1 MRLPA
6 PIFNSVPSNT
16 KLASSSSK
24 PPAPTIT
31 TRLLVRFSIVAEAIA
46 AEVATSRVLTS
57 NSPAI
62 VTLVGN
68 PTITLT
74 SVPTLVTAVSI
85 SLAVPRI
92 CRSSVNK
99 STLAVPVPPSMVRA
113 VATEAE
119 PAAVSLP

>member
-1 MRLPA
+1 M
-6 PIFNSVPSNT
+6 
-16 KLASSSSK
+16 
-24 PPAPTIT
+24 
-31 TRLLVRFSIVAEAIA
+31 VRFSIVAEAIA

-85 SLAVPRI
+85 SLTVPRI

-99 STLAVPVPPSMVRA
+99 SASPVPVSPSIVRA